1 MNCLK
6 WTPSPPSLNM
16 TWASLGGGWW
26 WPGCHYDVT
35 SLTSPLDC
43 RGATTRCQLVSDW
56 QWVAMWQY
64 WQYWQSMARPDQVMR
79 GSPGSGT
86 SLYRPWAAS
95 AGSGQ
100 CPLSPH
106 TVASTLSLSPG
117 PGSLKYVTRG
127 AMGLLSQSALSC
139 SWLLMSPHPAHH
151 GHGLSDDISQ
161 YVVCFPQAEL
171 CSPGWLAS
179 VLGGWVAEWLYNWNI
194 LSWNKIP
201 RKETILFFEKLKWLM
216 NSIWYLE
223 LWLLQTE
230 ILCRLFWQ
238 IGEAI

>member
-1 MNCLK
+1 
-6 WTPSPPSLNM
+6 
-16 TWASLGGGWW
+16 
-26 WPGCHYDVT
+26 
-35 SLTSPLDC
+35 
-43 RGATTRCQLVSDW
+43 
-56 QWVAMWQY
+56 MWQY

-139 SWLLMSPHPAHH
+139 SCHLMSPHPAHH
-151 GHGLSDDISQ
+151 GHGLSDDISE
-161 YVVCFPQAEL
+161 YVFLKLSYVALAGLLPFLEAE
-171 CSPGWLAS
+171 S
-179 VLGGWVAEWLYNWNI
+179 
-194 LSWNKIP
+194 LSGCII
-201 RKETILFFEKLKWLM
+201 ET
-216 NSIWYLE
+216 SYLE
-223 LWLLQTE
+223 TKFQE
-230 ILCRLFWQ
+230 KKLFCSLKS
-238 IGEAI
+238 